1 MKRKGVWSMVVM
13 VLVLL
18 LVSSAAV
25 CAQPREEESLVIPDL
40 ILVKPVGFAALVV
53 GTVTYV
59 VTLPVTL
66 PFGWQGKASES
77 LVKKPYRFTFQ
88 RDLGEDLTG
97 F

>member
-1 MKRKGVWSMVVM
+1 MTPKGVCRIIAV

-18 LVSSAAV
+18 LVSSATV
-25 CAQPREEESLVIPDL
+25 CARIDKEEPLVIPDL
-40 ILVKPVGFAALVV
+40 LLGKPIGFAALIV

-66 PFGWQGKASES
+66 PLGWQGRASES

-88 RDLGEDLTG
+88 RNLGDELEG
-97 F
+97 P

>member
-1 MKRKGVWSMVVM
+1 MTQRGVYSIIAT

-18 LVSSAAV
+18 LVSSASV
-25 CAQPREEESLVIPDL
+25 CARIDQEEPLVIPDL
-40 ILVKPVGFAALVV
+40 ILAKPVGFAALVV

-66 PFGWQGKASES
+66 PLGWQGKASES

-88 RDLGEDLTG
+88 RDLGEGLERP
-97 F
+97 

>member
-1 MKRKGVWSMVVM
+1 MRRKGVWSMVAM

-18 LVSSAAV
+18 VVSSATV
-25 CAQPREEESLVIPDL
+25 CAQAPREEPLVIPDL
-40 ILVKPVGFAALVV
+40 ILGKPIGFAALVV

-66 PFGWQGKASES
+66 PCGWQGRASES

-88 RDLGEDLTG
+88 RDLGDDLQG
-97 F
+97 P

>member
-1 MKRKGVWSMVVM
+1 MRRKGVWSMVAVI
-13 VLVLL
+13 LVLL

-25 CAQPREEESLVIPDL
+25 CAQPRKEEPLVISDL
-40 ILVKPVGFAALVV
+40 ILGKPVGFAALVL
-53 GTVTYV
+53 GTATYV

-66 PFGWQGKASES
+66 PCGWQGKASES

-88 RDLGEDLTG
+88 RELGEQLDG

>member
-1 MKRKGVWSMVVM
+1 MVAV

-40 ILVKPVGFAALVV
+40 ILGKPVGFAALVL
-53 GTVTYV
+53 GTATYV

-66 PFGWQGKASES
+66 PCGWQGKASES

-88 RDLGEDLTG
+88 RDLGEDLEG